1 MTDAATDTPPPPATP
16 TVVRGDIDG
25 ANCAECP
32 FAVDGRPN
40 HPVRGIGPEKPHFV
54 IIGEGPGAEEVR
66 RGLPFIG
73 PTGQLL
79 DRGLRETNVDRNLAW
94 VTNATLCPPLG
105 KLGKDPKVRK
115 QAAKCC
121 QPRLERELMERPDIP
136 VLVLGDV
143 AAATLLE
150 GATTLPIT
158 KIAGAH
164 FEVDVDGSGVRSI
177 IPSVHPAAILRSSG
191 DGDKG
196 PEKTGSHVADLA
208 YWSLKWDILKVKNL
222 ADGKDIRL
230 RMRVGEE
237 LFIELKDS
245 ERARNLVW
253 ERLCAAR
260 DTGRLTIDYETYVD
274 DPERNFALQAFV
286 AKIRLIGLASAGKA
300 CCVAWDLLDPVMIDE
315 YAKVLADK
323 TITKCWHN
331 GQVYDGA
338 ISQNQWYRFTINGPT
353 EDTLLGQH
361 VAWPG
366 APKGLQKVACQ
377 YRAIESWKA
386 EFRDSGDSL
395 EDEAVYCL
403 HHSQGVVFADGS
415 VRPIHH
421 VVRQRLRGPVRT
433 VLPNGDLGEALITD
447 WHCARKV
454 GQEWIEIRTE
464 LTHGRLRGLTVTPD
478 HAVFTSRGRIIAER
492 VRVGDE
498 IIVDEPRLDAQ
509 TRSALLGT
517 LLGDSSLCVS
527 PVFRRRKWQAP
538 RAGLQGGHAVRTKLV
553 ARKQRAIPF
562 LRAATK
568 AIPGRV
574 KTIEG
579 YRVTTTPFLP
589 MFSPQMKQLRGLMPL
604 LYQRNGRRKIDPR
617 VLDQL
622 GPVGWAWWFMDDGC
636 RQNTTYGMDTVCLSI
651 PRYSRRDQ
659 LRVRDW
665 LRAKLGPSVNVYSDG
680 VVRFGKP
687 ETLKF
692 CRWIAPYV
700 FDIARYKLPRGVRW
714 PAWVD
719 WRADLSKPLTAKVI
733 AVRSVTQPRR
743 RKDQRHRA
751 DTRWCIT
758 VPGPGRFFT
767 PHGLV
772 SNCAKDAFATDATI
786 APTLFWIKR
795 YGVEKVYDV
804 DKIKGAF
811 ATKMHLR
818 GYYVDPDVNAEIKK
832 RLKTVIDEANTFM
845 DGRYREIADRVH
857 AKLAAE
863 RAKTQR
869 KKDPEFYADRI
880 RVREAELAK
889 EIEKGKF
896 EFSASNDWHAAAFL
910 KAAGVPLWATTKGG
924 RTATGASVLE
934 KFANYPEVDE
944 LLRLRANEQ
953 LFDTFVVRMYEWT
966 QDSAGKWRPPFVQ
979 EDGRVHPI
987 WKPTQIS
994 GRYGSEEPAS
1004 SNWSMGDET
1013 NEDPRRRLPNIRR
1026 QLVAPPRRA
1035 IVAFDKAQ
1043 LEARSMAVQSGDPF
1057 LCGIFRDG
1065 KDIHH
1070 EFGVIAFPKMGY
1082 LDKASEEY
1090 NHLRDTTKRV
1100 EYGAIYGGADATVH
1114 RAIAAEVPSLAGPRG
1129 FQMIREAIA
1138 TMKKAVPG
1146 VFAWQQR
1153 LLYTTSQPPYTLRSF
1168 ILGRRRV
1175 FPLGNPPPTDIA
1187 NNPNQFFGADVMDL
1201 GLVEIMKRLEKYDDA
1216 FPILHQHDAI
1226 YFECWED
1233 DAERLAKDVDEAF
1246 YIEVKGVSGD
1256 VIPFPNDLKIGYA
1269 YHVEPSDK
1277 QKAKYPQ
1284 LVWNVGRPGLSKFK
1298 VKK

>member
-1 MTDAATDTPPPPATP
+1 VTDVATDTPPPPATP
-16 TVVRGDIDG
+16 TVVRGDTDG

-32 FAVDGRPN
+32 FAVDGRPS
-40 HPVRGIGPEKPHFV
+40 HPVRGIGPENPRFV
-54 IIGEGPGAEEVR
+54 IVGEGPGAEEVR
-66 RGLPFIG
+66 RGVPFAG

-237 LFIELKDS
+237 LFIELKDPN
-245 ERARNLVW
+245 RARELVW

-286 AKIRLIGLASAGKA
+286 AKIRLLSLASDGKA
-300 CCVAWDLLDPVMIDE
+300 CCVLWDLLDPVMVEE
-315 YAKVLADK
+315 YGKVLADPNV
-323 TITKCWHN
+323 TKAWHN

-338 ISQNQWYRFTINGPT
+338 VSQNQWYRFTINGPT

-366 APKGLQKVACQ
+366 AKKTLQHVACQ
-377 YRAIESWKA
+377 YRAIEPWKS
-386 EFRDSGDSL
+386 EFRDAGDSL
-395 EDEAVYCL
+395 EDEAVY
-403 HHSQGVVFADGS
+403 S
-415 VRPIHH
+415 
-421 VVRQRLRGPVRT
+421 
-433 VLPNGDLGEALITD
+433 
-447 WHCARKV
+447 
-454 GQEWIEIRTE
+454 
-464 LTHGRLRGLTVTPD
+464 
-478 HAVFTSRGRIIAER
+478 
-492 VRVGDE
+492 
-498 IIVDEPRLDAQ
+498 
-509 TRSALLGT
+509 
-517 LLGDSSLCVS
+517 
-527 PVFRRRKWQAP
+527 
-538 RAGLQGGHAVRTKLV
+538 
-553 ARKQRAIPF
+553 
-562 LRAATK
+562 
-568 AIPGRV
+568 
-574 KTIEG
+574 
-579 YRVTTTPFLP
+579 
-589 MFSPQMKQLRGLMPL
+589 
-604 LYQRNGRRKIDPR
+604 
-617 VLDQL
+617 
-622 GPVGWAWWFMDDGC
+622 
-636 RQNTTYGMDTVCLSI
+636 
-651 PRYSRRDQ
+651 
-659 LRVRDW
+659 
-665 LRAKLGPSVNVYSDG
+665 
-680 VVRFGKP
+680 
-687 ETLKF
+687 
-692 CRWIAPYV
+692 
-700 FDIARYKLPRGVRW
+700 
-714 PAWVD
+714 
-719 WRADLSKPLTAKVI
+719 
-733 AVRSVTQPRR
+733 
-743 RKDQRHRA
+743 
-751 DTRWCIT
+751 
-758 VPGPGRFFT
+758 
-767 PHGLV
+767 
-772 SNCAKDAFATDATI
+772 AKDAFATDATI

-1277 QKAKYPQ
+1277 QKAKHPQ
-1284 LVWNVGRPGLSKFK
+1284 LVWDVGRPGLSKFK